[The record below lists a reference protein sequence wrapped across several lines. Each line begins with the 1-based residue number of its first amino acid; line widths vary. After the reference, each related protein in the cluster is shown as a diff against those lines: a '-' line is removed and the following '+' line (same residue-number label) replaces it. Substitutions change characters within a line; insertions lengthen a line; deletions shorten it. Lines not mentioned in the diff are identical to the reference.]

1 MIINNSSCTKKRK
14 NKYNRKQTY
23 CQYDFWKSSQI
34 FPWRLKGF
42 SRCDI
47 TALFLYY
54 QQTKGA
60 LRSTWRLEW
69 RIQGGTVNW
78 WMSPTTHE
86 GGLHVAALKS
96 TNCLQICSVKTGCSV
111 GGVGGHCGL
120 KIPSSLSVRTAAC
133 SLFCVIFHTF
143 NCSSASTWFPA
154 TWGNTSNPET
164 RDRTPRKSSH
174 LMPVNG
180 FTDFKK
186 KKPRPW
192 SRKGQ
197 REAEVVHERWSAEQW
212 LKQLH

>member
-23 CQYDFWKSSQI
+23 CQYDFWKCSQI

-111 GGVGGHCGL
+111 GGVGGWGGTVVWKFPAL
-120 KIPSSLSVRTAAC
+120 SLSGLLLVHCSVLFSTRSTAALHPPD
-133 SLFCVIFHTF
+133 SQLREET
-143 NCSSASTWFPA
+143 PA
-154 TWGNTSNPET
+154 ILRLET
-164 RDRTPRKSSH
+164 GPPGKVRI
-174 LMPVNG
+174 
-180 FTDFKK
+180 
-186 KKPRPW
+186 
-192 SRKGQ
+192 
-197 REAEVVHERWSAEQW
+197 
-212 LKQLH
+212 